1 VDLPGVGAAVV
12 DRICRAAGPSQPA
25 RNALLRAAF
34 DGVPG
39 HPVLIGRD
47 HWPGVMDTAVAD
59 RGARDYLQAHPVVV
73 VECGDIGSGVDV
85 DVPQG

>member
-1 VDLPGVGAAVV
+1 MPRLTQAQRTEATTG
-12 DRICRAAGPSQPA
+12 Q
-25 RNALLRAAF
+25 LL
-34 DGVPG
+34 
-39 HPVLIGRD
+39 
-47 HWPGVMDTAVAD
+47 DTAVAD